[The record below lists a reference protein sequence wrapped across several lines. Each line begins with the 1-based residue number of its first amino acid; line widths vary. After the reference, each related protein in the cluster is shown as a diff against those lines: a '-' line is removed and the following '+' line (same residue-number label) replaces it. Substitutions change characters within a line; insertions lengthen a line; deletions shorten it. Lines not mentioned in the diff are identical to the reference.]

1 MVALH
6 LPIIKPSLQFSTM
19 KLSAMPNYSALTSA
33 FIAVCKKIVWILLLF
48 QPGIGAATQAQETL
62 KIAFDNASPM
72 TTKAARKT
80 PPFQIYPAVVGRA
93 FEHMGVKVE
102 FEAMPFNRIL
112 AELGNGELGAGAIID
127 SPDRREIADFSEPYF
142 SERLMVYS
150 RKDDKLVFHTLA
162 DFDGN
167 VIGVLRG
174 WSYGPAFDEARR
186 RGRFQTQEVESDAQN
201 FAKLDLGR
209 VDYILAP
216 WQSGQIL
223 LAQTKYASLMQQ
235 RQALAETPICL
246 AFNKKA
252 GRKPLLD
259 KFNQT
264 IRGMKASG
272 EIDRLIRSGIAQTI
286 ADSAQ

>member
-1 MVALH
+1 
-6 LPIIKPSLQFSTM
+6 M
-19 KLSAMPNYSALTSA
+19 KFTAMPSRSALTSG
-33 FIAVCKKIVWILLLF
+33 FVAVCKKIVQILLLLLF
-48 QPGIGAATQAQETL
+48 GIGAATQAQETL

-72 TTKAARKT
+72 TNKTARKT
-80 PPFQIYPAVVGRA
+80 APFQIYPAVVARA
-93 FEHMGVKVE
+93 FEHMGVKVD
-102 FEAMPFNRIL
+102 FESMPFNRIL

-127 SPDRREIADFSEPYF
+127 TAERREFADFSEPYF

-162 DFDGN
+162 DFDGS

-174 WSYGPAFDEARR
+174 WSYGPAFDEARK
-186 RGRFQTQEVESDAQN
+186 RGRFQVQEVDSDTQN

-223 LAQTKYASLMQQ
+223 LAQPKYASLVQQ
-235 RQALAETPICL
+235 RQALTETPICL

-264 IRGMKASG
+264 IRGMKANG
-272 EIDRLIRSGIAQTI
+272 EIDRLIRSGIAQTM
-286 ADSAQ
+286 ADTAR